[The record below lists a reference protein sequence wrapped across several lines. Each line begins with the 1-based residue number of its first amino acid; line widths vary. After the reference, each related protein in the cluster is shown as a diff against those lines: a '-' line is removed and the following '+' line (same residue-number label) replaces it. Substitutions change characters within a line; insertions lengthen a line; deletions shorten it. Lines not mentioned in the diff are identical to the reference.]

1 MISLRTYQSTVIDKV
16 RQSLA
21 ANKRVCLQVPTGGG
35 KTIIA
40 CYIMQNAVAKGKKV
54 LFLVHLKELIEQT
67 SAKLKAF
74 GDINHGIIAAGFP
87 AGEADIQLAMVQ
99 TLNRRESDFVPDL
112 IVIDEA
118 HHATAGQYQKIL
130 ERYPQAFVLG
140 LTATPIRLDGKGL
153 KDIFNA
159 IVTGP
164 TVKSLIEE
172 GHLNR
177 YRYYSVPKMLDVSG
191 IKTKMGD
198 FDQEQL
204 QKAIEEA
211 GIVGDA
217 VGHYKQHLNGKKAI
231 VFCQRIKHSEE
242 LVELFTVEGISAA
255 HLDGKTPKSER
266 ESIIERFRTGDI
278 KVLCNCSLISEGFDV
293 PDCDGVIMLRPTESL
308 ALYLQMI
315 GRGLRPSENPTIV
328 LDHVGN
334 YTRHGL
340 PCEVR
345 EWTLEGKHNKNKKSE
360 SEEVKIKTCERCF
373 AVFTGDECTECGFVP
388 LVKIKKNKTKI
399 VNFNLIEI
407 TVDGE
412 EFKIQKTKYGTVP
425 QPELDKLAAR
435 CHTLDE
441 LQKLGKQ
448 LGYKSGWAYE
458 VLKRRNGG
466 QSYVQRKKYSK
477 NSSKRF

>member
-16 RQSLA
+16 RQSLV

-74 GDINHGIIAAGFP
+74 GGINHGIIAAGFP
-87 AGEADIQLAMVQ
+87 ASEADIQLAMVQ

-177 YRYYSVPKMLDVSG
+177 YRYYSVPRTLDTSG

-204 QKAIEEA
+204 DKAIEQSC
-211 GIVGDA
+211 IIGDT
-217 VGHYKQHLNGKKAI
+217 VSHYKQHLNGKKAI
-231 VFCQRIKHSEE
+231 VFCQRIKHSKQ
-242 LVELFTVEGISAA
+242 VTELFKAAGIEAC
-255 HLDGKTPKSER
+255 HLDGSMSKPDR
-266 ESIIERFRTGDI
+266 ESVIERFRTGDI

-293 PDCDGVIMLRPTESL
+293 PDCDGVIMLRPTKSL
-308 ALYLQMI
+308 SLYLQMI

-328 LDHVGN
+328 LDQVGN

-345 EWTLEGKHNKNKKSE
+345 SWSLEGKTKTEKQVS
-360 SEEVKIKTCERCF
+360 VKTCKQCF
-373 AVFTGDECTECGFVP
+373 AVYTGARCTECGLEPV
-388 LVKIKKNKTKI
+388 VTVEEKKIKTI
-399 VNFNLIEI
+399 DGQLIEI
-407 TVDGE
+407 MLGGLSLY
-412 EFKIQKTKYGTVP
+412 IQKTQQGTVP
-425 QPELDKLAAR
+425 RDELKRLMSK
-435 CHTLDE
+435 CHTLE
-441 LQKLGKQ
+441 HFNALGRQ
-448 LGYKSGWAYE
+448 LNYSPNWGYNA
-458 VLKRRNGG
+458 
-466 QSYVQRKKYSK
+466 YVQRKKYSK

>member
-1 MISLRTYQSTVIDKV
+1 
-16 RQSLA
+16 
-21 ANKRVCLQVPTGGG
+21 
-35 KTIIA
+35 
-40 CYIMQNAVAKGKKV
+40 
-54 LFLVHLKELIEQT
+54 
-67 SAKLKAF
+67 
-74 GDINHGIIAAGFP
+74 
-87 AGEADIQLAMVQ
+87 
-99 TLNRRESDFVPDL
+99 
-112 IVIDEA
+112 
-118 HHATAGQYQKIL
+118 
-130 ERYPQAFVLG
+130 
-140 LTATPIRLDGKGL
+140 
-153 KDIFNA
+153 
-159 IVTGP
+159 
-164 TVKSLIEE
+164 
-172 GHLNR
+172 
-177 YRYYSVPKMLDVSG
+177 
-191 IKTKMGD
+191 
-198 FDQEQL
+198 
-204 QKAIEEA
+204 
-211 GIVGDA
+211 
-217 VGHYKQHLNGKKAI
+217 
-231 VFCQRIKHSEE
+231 
-242 LVELFTVEGISAA
+242 
-255 HLDGKTPKSER
+255 
-266 ESIIERFRTGDI
+266 
-278 KVLCNCSLISEGFDV
+278 LISEGFDV

-345 EWTLEGKHNKNKKSE
+345 DWTLEGKHNKNKKSE

-407 TVDGE
+407 TVDGL

-466 QSYVQRKKYSK
+466 QAYVQRKKYSK

>member
-1 MISLRTYQSTVIDKV
+1 MISLRKYQSTVIDEV
-16 RQSLA
+16 RQSLV

-67 SAKLKAF
+67 SAKLSTF
-74 GDINHGIIAAGFP
+74 GDIKHGIIAAGFP

-99 TLNRRESDFVPDL
+99 TLN
-112 IVIDEA
+112 
-118 HHATAGQYQKIL
+118 
-130 ERYPQAFVLG
+130 QAFVLG

-204 QKAIEEA
+204 DKAIEQSC
-211 GIVGDA
+211 IIGDT
-217 VGHYKQHLNGKKAI
+217 VSHYKQHLNGKKAI
-231 VFCQRIKHSEE
+231 VFCQRIKHSKQ
-242 LVELFTVEGISAA
+242 VAELFKAAGIEAC
-255 HLDGKTPKSER
+255 HLDGSMSKPDR
-266 ESIIERFRTGDI
+266 ESVIERFRAGDI

-293 PDCDGVIMLRPTESL
+293 PDCDGVIMLRPTKSL
-308 ALYLQMI
+308 SLYLQMI
-315 GRGLRPSENPTIV
+315 GRGLRPSDNPTIV
-328 LDHVGN
+328 LDQVGN

-345 EWTLEGKHNKNKKSE
+345 DWSLEGKTKTEKQVS
-360 SEEVKIKTCERCF
+360 VKTCKQCF
-373 AVFTGDECTECGFVP
+373 AVYTGARCTECGFEPV
-388 LVKIKKNKTKI
+388 VTVEEKKIKTI
-399 VNFNLIEI
+399 DGQLIEI
-407 TVDGE
+407 MLGGLSLY
-412 EFKIQKTKYGTVP
+412 IQKTQQGTVP
-425 QPELDKLAAR
+425 RDELKRLMSK
-435 CHTLDE
+435 CHTLE
-441 LQKLGKQ
+441 HFNALGRQ
-448 LGYKSGWAYE
+448 LNYSPNWGYNA
-458 VLKRRNGG
+458 
-466 QSYVQRKKYSK
+466 YVQRKKYSK

>member
-16 RQSLA
+16 RQSLV

-74 GDINHGIIAAGFP
+74 GGINHGIIAAGFP
-87 AGEADIQLAMVQ
+87 ANEADIQLAMVQ

-204 QKAIEEA
+204 QKAIEQA

-266 ESIIERFRTGDI
+266 ESVIERFRTGDI

-293 PDCDGVIMLRPTESL
+293 PDCDGVIMLRPTKSL
-308 ALYLQMI
+308 SLYLQMI

-345 EWTLEGKHNKNKKSE
+345 KWSLKGKTKIEK
-360 SEEVKIKTCERCF
+360 EVSIRTCKQCF
-373 AVFTGDECTECGFVP
+373 AVYTGKECPECGAE
-388 LVKIKKNKTKI
+388 LETETKAKKETK
-399 VNFNLIEI
+399 VLNFNLIEI

-412 EFKIQKTKYGTVP
+412 EFKIQKTKNGTVP
-425 QPELDKLAAR
+425 KPFLDKLTAKCR
-435 CHTLDE
+435 SLKE
-441 LQKLGKQ
+441 LQALGRK
-448 LGYKSGWAYE
+448 LGYKSGWAYRIIE
-458 VLKRRNGG
+458 ERNEKESNVFYP
-466 QSYVQRKKYSK
+466 SYL
-477 NSSKRF
+477 